1 MDQCQWALLLDN
13 MKIKDII
20 VETQGELHQHQRF
33 AMRGLNKFKDGKKS
47 NSDYTLY
54 RLGLALAATDGKT
67 MPEID
72 EESWLGKWK
81 LTAPYSKEEQD
92 MLKLAYKAVNANHED
107 MNQGDMRS
115 QEGPTVNKSSPVPKR
130 KKNRFG
136 V

>member
-1 MDQCQWALLLDN
+1 

-20 VETQGELHQHQRF
+20 IETKGTLPDR
-33 AMRGLNKFKDGKKS
+33 ARRATRGLNKFTDGKKW

-67 MPEID
+67 MPEVD

-81 LTAPYSKEEQD
+81 LTAPYSQEEQD
-92 MLKLAYKAVNANHED
+92 MLKLAYKAVHADHED
-107 MNQGDMRS
+107 MNHGDLRS
-115 QEGPTVNKSSPVPKR
+115 QEGPTINKDSPVAKP
-130 KKNRFG
+130 KKNKYG

>member
-1 MDQCQWALLLDN
+1 

-20 VETQGELHQHQRF
+20 TEEKGKLPDRARRAT
-33 AMRGLNKFKDGKKS
+33 RGLNKFTDGKKW

-67 MPEID
+67 MPDVD

-81 LTAPYSKEEQD
+81 LTAPYSQAEQD
-92 MLKLAYKAVNANHED
+92 MLKLAYKAVHADHED
-107 MNQGDMRS
+107 MNNGDLRS
-115 QEGPTVNKSSPVPKR
+115 QEGPTIQKTSPVAKP
-130 KKNRFG
+130 KKNKYG

>member
-1 MDQCQWALLLDN
+1 

-20 VETQGELHQHQRF
+20 VETKGELKQRQRF
-33 AMRGLNKFKDGKKS
+33 AMRGLNKFTDGKKW

-67 MPEID
+67 MPEVD

-92 MLKLAYKAVNANHED
+92 MLKLAYKEVHANYED
-107 MNQGDMRS
+107 INHGDMRS
-115 QEGPTVNKSSPVPKR
+115 QEVPTVNKESPIAKP
-130 KKNRFG
+130 KKNRYG

>member
-1 MDQCQWALLLDN
+1 

-20 VETQGELHQHQRF
+20 TETKGDLKKRQRF
-33 AMRGLNKFKDGKKS
+33 AMRGLNKFTDGKKW

-67 MPEID
+67 MPDVD

-92 MLKLAYKAVNANHED
+92 MLKLAYDAVHADHVD
-107 MNQGDMRS
+107 MNNGDMRS
-115 QEGPTVNKSSPVPKR
+115 QEGPTVNKTSPVAGR
-130 KKNRFG
+130 KKNKYG

>member
-1 MDQCQWALLLDN
+1 

-20 VETQGELHQHQRF
+20 VETRGELKRRQRF
-33 AMRGLNKFKDGKKS
+33 AMCGLNRFTDGKKW

-67 MPEID
+67 MPKVD

-81 LTAPYSKEEQD
+81 ATAPYSKEEQD
-92 MLKLAYKAVNANHED
+92 MLKLAYKEVHANYED
-107 MNQGDMRS
+107 MNNGDMRS
-115 QEGPTVNKSSPVPKR
+115 QEGPTINKSSPVA
-130 KKNRFG
+130 KKTKNKYG

>member
-1 MDQCQWALLLDN
+1 

-20 VETQGELHQHQRF
+20 TEQKGVLKDRQRR
-33 AMRGLNKFKDGKKS
+33 ATRGLNKFTDGKKW

-67 MPEID
+67 MPPVD
-72 EESWLGKWK
+72 DESWIGKWK

-92 MLKLAYKAVNANHED
+92 MLNLAYKEIDAAHED
-107 MNQGDMRS
+107 MNNGDLRS
-115 QEGPTVNKSSPVPKR
+115 QEPLTVNKNSPVAKP
-130 KKNRFG
+130 KKNKYG

>member
-1 MDQCQWALLLDN
+1 

-20 VETQGELHQHQRF
+20 TESKGELNKRQRF
-33 AMRGLNKFKDGKKS
+33 AMRGLNKFTDGKKW

-67 MPEID
+67 MPDID

-81 LTAPYSKEEQD
+81 LTAPFSKEEQE
-92 MLKLAYKAVNANHED
+92 MLKLAYKQVHANYED
-107 MNQGDMRS
+107 MNHGDMRS
-115 QEGPTVNKSSPVPKR
+115 QEGPTINKDSPVPKR
-130 KKNRFG
+130 QKNKYG

>member
-1 MDQCQWALLLDN
+1 

-20 VETQGELHQHQRF
+20 TESKGELKKRQRF
-33 AMRGLNKFKDGKKS
+33 AMRGLNKFTDGKKW

-67 MPEID
+67 MPPVD

-92 MLKLAYKAVNANHED
+92 MLKLAYKEVHANHED
-107 MNQGDMRS
+107 MNHGDMRS
-115 QEGPTVNKSSPVPKR
+115 QEVPTVNKTSPVPVR

>member
-1 MDQCQWALLLDN
+1 

-20 VETQGELHQHQRF
+20 VENKGELKKRQRF
-33 AMRGLNKFKDGKKS
+33 AMRGLNKFTDGKKW

-67 MPEID
+67 MPEVD

-92 MLKLAYKAVNANHED
+92 MLKLAYKEVHANYED
-107 MNQGDMRS
+107 INHGDMRS
-115 QEGPTVNKSSPVPKR
+115 QEVSTVNKESPIAKP
-130 KKNRFG
+130 KKNRYG